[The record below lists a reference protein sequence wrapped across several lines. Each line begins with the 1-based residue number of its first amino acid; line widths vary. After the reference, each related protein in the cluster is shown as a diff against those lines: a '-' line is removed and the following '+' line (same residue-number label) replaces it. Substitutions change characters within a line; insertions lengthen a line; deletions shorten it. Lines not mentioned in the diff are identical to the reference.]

1 MIALHTLHTTDRKP
15 RVTHSCTIIM
25 LIGAAWLEGKKG
37 SFGWFRANYYVRQL
51 SCEVRRVWV
60 DGTAPALLCTAK
72 ILVFDCRSCAIRR
85 YYAALHQVVKGY
97 LYCKVVMSDPR
108 CFFFVRARTGKN
120 SWKNHEESEHCSII
134 IETQLR
140 HFIFTN
146 RLKYFIF
153 FGLVLW
159 CYDIRYACVY
169 RKHARVL
176 RVLARTYVP
185 YKHT

>member
-1 MIALHTLHTTDRKP
+1 MALHTLHTTDRKP
-15 RVTHSCTIIM
+15 RVTHSSTIIM
-25 LIGAAWLEGKKG
+25 LIGAAWFEGKKG

-97 LYCKVVMSDPR
+97 LYCKMLMFGAAM
-108 CFFFVRARTGKN
+108 FFLRTGKN
-120 SWKNHEESEHCSII
+120 HEDSEYCSII

-140 HFIFTN
+140 RFIFTN
-146 RLKYFIF
+146 RLTIIIFLWPCQQFIQ
-153 FGLVLW
+153 
-159 CYDIRYACVY
+159 CV
-169 RKHARVL
+169 R
-176 RVLARTYVP
+176 P
-185 YKHT
+185 YWDQQFL